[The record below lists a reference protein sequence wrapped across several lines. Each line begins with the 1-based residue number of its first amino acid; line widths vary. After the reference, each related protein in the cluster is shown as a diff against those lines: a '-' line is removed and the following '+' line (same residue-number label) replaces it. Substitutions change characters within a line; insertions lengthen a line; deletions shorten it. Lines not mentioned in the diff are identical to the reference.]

1 MTDKGLLSNISKE
14 LIKLNIIKAYNPIKT
29 WAKDPNRY
37 FSKEDMQM
45 ANRHVKKFSVSLVI
59 REMQIKSTIRYY
71 LTPIRMAIIKN
82 KTNNKCW

>member
-1 MTDKGLLSNISKE
+1 MTDKRLLSNISKE
-14 LIKLNIIKAYNPIKT
+14 FIKLNIIKAYNPIKT

>member
-45 ANRHVKKFSVSLVI
+45 ANRHVKKFSVLLVI

>member
-1 MTDKGLLSNISKE
+1 MTDKRLLSNISKE
-14 LIKLNIIKAYNPIKT
+14 FIKLNIIKAYNPIKT

-71 LTPIRMAIIKN
+71 LTPIRMAIIKK